1 MQKWDWRARSLISA
15 FCLLHSAFILTAC
28 HRPAAPPP
36 PPPRVLFIGLDG
48 ADWQLLDQY
57 CADGTMPNLAALVR
71 SGDKRVLLT
80 QHPPLSPLVWT
91 TMMTGASPLEHR
103 ILDFTRF
110 DPITR
115 VREPI
120 TSDERA
126 VPAIWNM
133 ASAHGKKAGVFG
145 MWATDPPETID
156 GAIVSD
162 RAIHEECQRAVG
174 SAQRAEERAAE
185 TTDSARCALCAARSD
200 LMRRTECETETTHRI
215 AREWI
220 AKNQPD
226 LAIVYFQGTDIVGHL
241 FAPFVDDP
249 RYRDIPRRYFA
260 RIDEILG
267 DYRDLATRLNATLVI
282 ASDHGF
288 DWQTKRPPESST
300 AIATAAKWHRDEGMF
315 LRWSPH
321 RQILPSVTTT
331 TLRVDQ
337 ICPMLLGLLRL
348 PSDVREYRRGWHRV
362 EPAIVPA
369 KQTTTDAG
377 TIAGATQSTAATQEE
392 IKKLTALGYIGAN
405 EPSQGPA
412 GSTRTAASF
421 NNEGIILREQKRDDE
436 ALVAFENALRV
447 DPHGASAMWNLSD
460 LLHHLQRTKAR
471 ADALLDAAIEIDP
484 NEPRWLLARGR
495 YSLERRDCHPAR
507 EDFLRAIRLS
517 PDNALLYAS
526 LGAAEACLGHEAAA
540 RDAFRHSI
548 ALDPNQP
555 EIARLLR

>member
-1 MQKWDWRARSLISA
+1 VIERGVGSAERGAFRWFSSALRAPSSLLIA
-15 FCLLHSAFILTAC
+15 ALLLTCAPSE
-28 HRPAAPPP
+28 HRIPP

-91 TMMTGASPLEHR
+91 TMMTGVSPLEHR

-110 DPITR
+110 DPVTR
-115 VREPI
+115 TREAI

-133 ASAHGKKAGVFG
+133 ATAHGKKVGVFG
-145 MWATDPPETID
+145 MWATDPPEAID
-156 GAIVSD
+156 GTVVSD
-162 RAIHEECQRAVG
+162 RAILEECQRAVG
-174 SAQRAEERAAE
+174 TAQRAEEP
-185 TTDSARCALCAARSD
+185 TDSARCALCAARSD
-200 LMRRTECETETTHRI
+200 LMRRTECETEATHR
-215 AREWI
+215 AAKEWI

-241 FAPFVDDP
+241 FAPYMDDP
-249 RYRDIPRRYFA
+249 HYRDIPRRYFA
-260 RIDEILG
+260 RIDHILG
-267 DYRDLATRLNATLVI
+267 DYRDLATRLHATLLI

-288 DWQTKRPPESST
+288 DWQTKRPPESSI
-300 AIATAAKWHRDEGMF
+300 AIATAAKWHRDEGIF
-315 LRWSPH
+315 LRWSPR
-321 RQILPSVTTT
+321 RQILPSITTT

-337 ICPMLLGLLRL
+337 ICPMFLGLLRL
-348 PSDVREYRRGWHRV
+348 PSDVREYRRGWHRAS
-362 EPAIVPA
+362 PAI
-369 KQTTTDAG
+369 AG
-377 TIAGATQSTAATQEE
+377 RIAGATQTEE
-392 IKKLTALGYIGAN
+392 IKKLTALGYIGAG

-436 ALVAFENALRV
+436 ALLAFENALRV
-447 DPHGASAMWNLSD
+447 DPHSPTAMWNLSE
-460 LLHHLQRTKAR
+460 LLHHLQRDRPR

-495 YSLERRDCHPAR
+495 YSLERHDCRPAR
-507 EDFLRAIRLS
+507 EDFTHAINLS

-540 RDAFRHSI
+540 REAFRHSI
-548 ALDPNQP
+548 AIDPNQP